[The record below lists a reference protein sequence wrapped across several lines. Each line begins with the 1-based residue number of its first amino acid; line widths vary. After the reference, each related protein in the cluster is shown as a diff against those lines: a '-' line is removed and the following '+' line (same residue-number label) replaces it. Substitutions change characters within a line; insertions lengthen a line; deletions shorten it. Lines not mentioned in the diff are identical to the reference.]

1 VPFPVLRIALV
12 CLHTSPGSEPGSGD
26 AGGMNVVVR
35 HQARALA
42 ALGHTVEILTRRA
55 DATSP
60 DAVQLDP
67 GVTLRLLSAGPA
79 HPVAKGEHE
88 NFMAEFGA
96 RIAALGPYD
105 IFHSHHWFSG
115 VAALPVARELGVPHV
130 ISFHSIAADDASPLS
145 AGERAESSGRRAGE
159 AYLARESDLVIT
171 VSRAEADTV
180 VDRLG
185 GSASRVTIVS
195 PGVDGTVFHPAERSP
210 FGVSADSP
218 ADAGYVVVAGRLQPL
233 KGLDLAIAAVAGVP
247 AAVRPE
253 LVIAGDA
260 SDDFAGYIDELSEL
274 AASLGIK
281 TGVRFVGPQ
290 SRSRLA
296 ALMCESRLVLVPS
309 HSETYGLV
317 ALEAS
322 ASGVPVVAAAAGGL
336 CEAVLDGET
345 GVLLHSREPSE
356 WAAAITAVLTDEDLS
371 DRLARNGRARAEFL
385 TWTRSAEALL
395 AAYRTLEHTGTRGE
409 LVPA

>member
-1 VPFPVLRIALV
+1 
-12 CLHTSPGSEPGSGD
+12 
-26 AGGMNVVVR
+26 MNVVVR

-42 ALGHTVEILTRRA
+42 ALGHTVEILTRRS

-60 DAVQLDP
+60 ASMELDP
-67 GVTLRLLSAGPA
+67 GVTLRLLDAGPA
-79 HPVAKGEHE
+79 RGVPKGDHE
-88 NFMAEFGA
+88 GFIAQFGA

-105 IFHSHHWFSG
+105 VFHSHHWFSG
-115 VAALPVARELGVPHV
+115 MAALPVARELGVPHV
-130 ISFHSIAADDASPLS
+130 ISFHSIAADDSEPLS
-145 AGERAESSGRRAGE
+145 AGERAESLGRRAGE
-159 AYLARESDLVIT
+159 TLLARESDLVIT
-171 VSRAEADTV
+171 VSRAEANTV

-185 GSASRVTIVS
+185 GSASRIAVVS
-195 PGVDGTVFHPAERSP
+195 PGVDATMFHPSESSAESLEP
-210 FGVSADSP
+210 TGP
-218 ADAGYVVVAGRLQPL
+218 NYVVVAGRLQPL
-233 KGLDLAIAAVAGVP
+233 KGLDLAIAAVAAVP
-247 AAVRPE
+247 ADVRPE

-260 SDDFAGYIDELSEL
+260 SDDFAGYIDEL
-274 AASLGIK
+274 
-281 TGVRFVGPQ
+281 TGPQ

-345 GVLLHSREPSE
+345 GVLLHSREPAA
-356 WAAAITAVLTDEDLS
+356 WAEAITTVLTDTGLS
-371 DRLARNGRARAEFL
+371 ARLGQNGRARAEYL

-395 AAYRTLEHTGTRGE
+395 AAYRTLEHTGTRD

>member
-1 VPFPVLRIALV
+1 
-12 CLHTSPGSEPGSGD
+12 
-26 AGGMNVVVR
+26 MNVVVR

-42 ALGHTVEILTRRA
+42 ALGHTVEILTRRS

-60 DAVQLDP
+60 ASMELDP
-67 GVTLRLLSAGPA
+67 GVTLRLLDAGPA
-79 HPVAKGEHE
+79 RGVPKGDHE
-88 NFMAEFGA
+88 DFIAQFGA

-105 IFHSHHWFSG
+105 VFHSHHWFSG
-115 VAALPVARELGVPHV
+115 MAALPVARELGVPHV
-130 ISFHSIAADDASPLS
+130 ISFHSIAADDSEPLS
-145 AGERAESSGRRAGE
+145 AGERAESLGRRAGE
-159 AYLARESDLVIT
+159 TLLARESDLVIT
-171 VSRAEADTV
+171 VSRAEANTV

-185 GSASRVTIVS
+185 GSASRIAVVS
-195 PGVDGTVFHPAERSP
+195 PGVDATMFHPSESSAESLEP
-210 FGVSADSP
+210 TGP
-218 ADAGYVVVAGRLQPL
+218 NYVVVAGRLQPL
-233 KGLDLAIAAVAGVP
+233 KGLDLAIAAVAAVP
-247 AAVRPE
+247 ADVRPE

-260 SDDFAGYIDELSEL
+260 SDDFTGYIDELTDL
-274 AASLGIK
+274 AASLGIAG
-281 TGVRFVGPQ
+281 GVRFVGPQ

-345 GVLLHSREPSE
+345 GVLLHSREPAA
-356 WAAAITAVLTDEDLS
+356 WAEAITTVLTDTGLS
-371 DRLARNGRARAEFL
+371 ARLGQNGRARAEYL

-395 AAYRTLEHTGTRGE
+395 AAYRTLEHTGTRD